1 MKYFTIKEFE
11 RSGTAQLLGIDNR
24 VPVDLRPNIEAL
36 VDKVLDPLR
45 EAYGKPIR
53 VTSGYRCPE
62 LNKVLNGAVNSHHM
76 KALAAD
82 IVGRPATVSENK
94 RIFQL
99 VQKLNLPFTQL
110 IDEQNFS
117 WIHVSYDPKDVRR
130 QILHL

>member
-11 RSGTAQLLGIDNR
+11 QSGTALMFGIDNR
-24 VPVDLRPNIEAL
+24 VPSHLQPNIEAL

-45 EAYGKPIR
+45 EAYGKPIV
-53 VTSGYRCPE
+53 VTSGYRCYE
-62 LNKVLNGAVNSHHM
+62 LNKVLNGAVNSHHK

-99 VQKLNLPFTQL
+99 VQNLNLPFTQL
-110 IDEQNFS
+110 IDEQNYS
-117 WIHVSYDPKDVRR
+117 WIHISYDPNDLRR
-130 QILHL
+130 EVLHL

>member
-11 RSGTAQLLGIDNR
+11 QSGTARMFGIDNR
-24 VPVDLRPNIEAL
+24 VPVDLQPNIEAL

-45 EAYGKPIR
+45 EAYGKPI
-53 VTSGYRCPE
+53 VVMSGYRCDK
-62 LNKVLNGAVNSHHM
+62 LNRAVGGAVNSHHK

-99 VQKLNLPFTQL
+99 VLELGLPFTQL
-110 IDEQNFS
+110 IDEQNYS
-117 WIHVSYDPKDVRR
+117 WIHISYDPNDLRR
-130 QILHL
+130 EVLHL

>member
-11 RSGTAQLLGIDNR
+11 RSGTATMLGIDNR
-24 VPVDLRPNIEAL
+24 VPADLQPNIEAL

-53 VTSGYRCPE
+53 VTSGYRCYE

-117 WIHVSYDPKDVRR
+117 WIHISYDPKDVRR

>member
-24 VPVDLRPNIEAL
+24 VPADLQPNIEAL

-53 VTSGYRCPE
+53 VTSGYRCYE

-82 IVGRPATVSENK
+82 IVGRPATKEENCK
-94 RIFQL
+94 LFNL
-99 VQKLNLPFTQL
+99 VRKFNLPFTQL

-117 WIHVSYDPKDVRR
+117 WIHVSYDPKDLRR